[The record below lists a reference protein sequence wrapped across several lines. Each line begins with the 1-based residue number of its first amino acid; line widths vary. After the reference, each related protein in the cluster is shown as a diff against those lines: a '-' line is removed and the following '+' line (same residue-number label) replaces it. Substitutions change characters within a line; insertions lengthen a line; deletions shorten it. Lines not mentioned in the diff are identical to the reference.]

1 MNEARLIELAE
12 AYGADLQR
20 WPASERLQAERLLL
34 TRPALRAWLAPAA
47 ELDEALTQLFADH
60 DLSHL
65 QARVL
70 AAAGTPRQAQ
80 QGRSSPGLLA
90 LLWQELGGF
99 RLVAPTMAVAMA
111 LGLGL
116 SNWFDPSQFDSAPTP
131 TDLASLA
138 LLDTDDE
145 ELLP

>member
-1 MNEARLIELAE
+1 MNEARLIELTE

-20 WPASERLQAERLLL
+20 WPADERLQAKRLLQAKPEL
-34 TRPALRAWLAPAA
+34 QVWLEPAA
-47 ELDEALTQLFADH
+47 ELDEALTQLFDEH
-60 DLSHL
+60 DLSNM

-70 AAAGTPRQAQ
+70 AAAGAPHQAPRS
-80 QGRSSPGLLA
+80 RSGPGLLA

-99 RLVAPTMAVAMA
+99 RLVAPTMAMALA

-116 SNWFDPSQFDSAPTP
+116 SSWFDPSQFDTAPTQ